1 MDDRCGRRCRCGGGV
16 ALASSDRRNGA
27 SLPLIPPEL
36 RPDGPVIGDRQVVE
50 RVVHPPG
57 ARQVRDC
64 GFRHDDSTVGALCRG
79 DVRVGVVGDE
89 VREGGRFVGFR
100 VLSFY
105 PDDPALSSVDL
116 SSGDVVVRVNGQSIE
131 RPEHA
136 IRVWDSLRVASELVV
151 DVLRDGEPRE
161 LRFAIVD

>member
-1 MDDRCGRRCRCGGGV
+1 MIRILIALISMATNLSCGGGGAGAHAEPRPPAQAPAAEQTAAAEAAPEV
-16 ALASSDRRNGA
+16 TPTRPEGTIARADLDAVLAGGLGRFLQG
-27 SLPLIPPEL
+27 
-36 RPDGPVIGDRQVVE
+36 VE
-50 RVVHPPG
+50 TEP
-57 ARQVRDC
+57 
-64 GFRHDDSTVGALCRG
+64 F
-79 DVRVGVVGDE
+79 
-89 VREGGRFVGFR
+89 REGGRFVGFR